1 MNIPRYY
8 FSGEFAEL
16 YEYFLSQPHTTKT
29 FRKNEYL
36 WGPGELLEKV
46 YYIQSGI
53 AQTVVEHE
61 NGFQKILHFHSS
73 GTIYPGCHQTSFKIE
88 RSILTKAL
96 SDVET
101 LVFSREDFYGM
112 FKENSRLNSLCLEQY
127 AAYINLLIYEAA
139 HQEYNNSF
147 IKLCNLLYLFSQNS
161 YSQDACKIDL
171 TQENIADILTI
182 NRVNAAK
189 CLSRLRDEEIIISHR
204 KWIEIRDLPA
214 LKGYCSMETLSE

>member
-8 FSGEFAEL
+8 FSGEFAQL

-29 FRKNEYL
+29 FHKQEYL
-36 WGPGELLEKV
+36 WGPGESLENV
-46 YYIQSGI
+46 YYLKSGI

-61 NGFQKILHFHSS
+61 NGYQKILHFHGK
-73 GTIYPGCHQTSFKIE
+73 GTIYPGCHQTAFKIE

-96 SDVET
+96 SDVDA
-101 LVFSREDFYGM
+101 LVFTRADFYRM
-112 FKENSRLNSLCLEQY
+112 FQENSRLSSLCLELY

-139 HQEYNNSF
+139 HQEYNSSF

-161 YSQDACKIDL
+161 HSQDACKIDL

-189 CLSRLRDEEIIISHR
+189 CLARLREEGIIISHR
-204 KWIEIRDLPA
+204 KWIEILDLPA
-214 LKGYCSMETLSE
+214 LEHYCSMETLSE